1 MQRLLTML
9 GGGALLLATG
19 TELAAVLGRYIG
31 VPLLG
36 SIELVQA
43 AVLVSASTSIVLA
56 TIAGRHA
63 MVHLLLDRVGPRAR
77 TWLQRV
83 NYGGA
88 VLFFGALAAGSIW
101 IASELWSGQ
110 EETELLRI
118 GYRPLRMLAIGAVLF
133 TALLFLRLAFR
144 ERRR

>member
-9 GGGALLLATG
+9 GGGALLPRQAPSSPPSGPLH
-19 TELAAVLGRYIG
+19 G

-56 TIAGRHA
+56 TMAGRHA

-77 TWLQRV
+77 AWLQRV

-101 IASELWSGQ
+101 IVSELWSGQ

-118 GYRPLRMLAIGAVLF
+118 GYRPLRMLAIGAVLG

>member
-19 TELAAVLGRYIG
+19 TELAAVIGRYIG

-43 AVLVSASTSIVLA
+43 AVLVSASTAIVLA

-77 TWLQRV
+77 AWLQCL
-83 NYGGA
+83 NYSGA

-101 IASELWSGQ
+101 IASELWSAH

-118 GYRPLRMLAIGAVLF
+118 GYRPLRILAIGAVLG

-144 ERRR
+144 ERRT